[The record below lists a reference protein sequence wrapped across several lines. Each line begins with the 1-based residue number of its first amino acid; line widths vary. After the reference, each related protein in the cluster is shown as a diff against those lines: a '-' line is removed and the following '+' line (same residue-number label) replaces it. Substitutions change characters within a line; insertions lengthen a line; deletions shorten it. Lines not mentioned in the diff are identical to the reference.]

1 MYPIGNSLFNYQQG
15 IWENVDSVTDNKVL
29 VDSVC
34 GSLAIEGMVVPESIR
49 SLMLECANGTMSYDD
64 AVNEIMSRYDRGEYV
79 GV

>member
-1 MYPIGNSLFNYQQG
+1 MT
-15 IWENVDSVTDNKVL
+15 ENKVL

-34 GSLAIEGMVVPESIR
+34 GSLAIEGLVVPESTR

-64 AVNEIMSRYDRGEYV
+64 AVSEIISRYNRGEYV

>member
-1 MYPIGNSLFNYQQG
+1 M
-15 IWENVDSVTDNKVL
+15 TDNKVL

-49 SLMLECANGTMSYDD
+49 SLMLECANGTVSYDE
-64 AVNEIMSRYDRGEYV
+64 AVSEIISRYNRGEYV